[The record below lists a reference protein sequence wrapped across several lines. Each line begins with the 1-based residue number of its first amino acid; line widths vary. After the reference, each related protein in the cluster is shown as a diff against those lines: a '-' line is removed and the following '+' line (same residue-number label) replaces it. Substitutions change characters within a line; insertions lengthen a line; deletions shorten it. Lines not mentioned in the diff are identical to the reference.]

1 LLAKAEQGREES
13 FFAPATW
20 SGSMVLTTGPNL
32 IICTIFPFHEGSAIW
47 LDDMLEK
54 VVDGNPWE
62 GEVSFTGS
70 NGDEHWTRI
79 GVTPVY
85 DEAGIEELVMTGSDV
100 TGHHQAKRRIDT
112 KKPRRDRTDHQPA
125 KIPFGVDPWKDKRR
139 NESE

>member
-1 LLAKAEQGREES
+1 
-13 FFAPATW
+13 
-20 SGSMVLTTGPNL
+20 
-32 IICTIFPFHEGSAIW
+32 
-47 LDDMLEK
+47 MLEK

-112 KKPRRDRTDHQPA
+112 KNRAEIERTINQQKFRRC
-125 KIPFGVDPWKDKRR
+125 
-139 NESE
+139 